1 MRVARLLPFA
11 SVFASLLAADVA
23 FGDAGALVGSWS
35 AGPMIESVAFKT
47 WVKECGPQPTGR
59 TLAGGPY
66 TISLSGDEL
75 VFSGANPFRT
85 DQCLDTTMGSRV
97 AHSANPTTG
106 VWSTRCETPKDDPRM
121 TQISTSVKATGDSK
135 ISVYEK
141 ATYSWT
147 WASGTCAADVV
158 RTWNFTNPRAAAAAS
173 SSAAPSATASATPP
187 VPTATAPTA
196 TAVTRAPTATAPTT
210 DCSAPGAAARLEV
223 RPKRKVMRPGETFDF
238 KARILDDAGCEVAE
252 KAKFSIAPD
261 APAAAK
267 GLTIDASGRVKT
279 SDTTEPVA
287 LTLVVDGASQQAKVQ
302 LEVVSSDRY
311 LDVLTK
317 EGLDQSGADD
327 QAVSVVVSGGGG
339 GGGATVV
346 DPRAQQDAK
355 RKRIALLAIAGGA
368 AALVALGALVLLRRS
383 KAKDERS
390 DAEKRRVRED
400 AEREHA
406 RAKAAHEATVA
417 AAQAAL
423 AQGTAKRCPTCGTIF
438 PPDAEFC
445 PLDGAR
451 LVAATSVAAAAPARP
466 APSPIVAARPAKM
479 CPICGEKFPIE
490 AGFCGKDGVALVPM
504 N

>member
-1 MRVARLLPFA
+1 MRLARLLPFA

-23 FGDAGALVGSWS
+23 HGDASSLVGSWN

-47 WVKECGPQPTGR
+47 WVAECGPQPTGR

-75 VFSGANPFRT
+75 VFSGANPFRS
-85 DQCLDTTMGSRV
+85 DQCIDMTTGSKV
-97 AHSANPTTG
+97 AHSANPGTG
-106 VWSTRCETPKDDPRM
+106 VWSTRCETPKDDPRL

-158 RTWNFTNPRAAAAAS
+158 RTWNFTNPRAAAAAAS
-173 SSAAPSATASATPP
+173 SSAAAAASASTTAP
-187 VPTATAPTA
+187 VPTATAKATA
-196 TAVTRAPTATAPTT
+196 TATATPTS
-210 DCSAPGAAARLEV
+210 DCASPGAAAKLEV

-252 KAKFSIAPD
+252 KAKFSVAPGS
-261 APAAAK
+261 PAAAK
-267 GLTIDASGRVKT
+267 GLSIDPNGRVKT

-287 LTLVVDGASQQAKVQ
+287 LTLVVDGAAQQVKVQ

-311 LDVLTK
+311 LDVLSK
-317 EGLDQSGADD
+317 EGLDQTGADD

-346 DPRAQQDAK
+346 DPRAQEEAK
-355 RKRIALLAIAGGA
+355 RKRMALLAMAGGV
-368 AALVALGALVLLRRS
+368 AALVALGAVVLFRRS
-383 KAKDERS
+383 KAKDDRS
-390 DAEKRRVRED
+390 EAEKRRARED

-406 RAKAAHEATVA
+406 RAKAAHDATVA

-423 AQGTAKRCPTCGTIF
+423 AQGTAKKCPTCSTIF

-451 LVAATSVAAAAPARP
+451 LVAASMAAPARAAPRPVIP
-466 APSPIVAARPAKM
+466 AAAKPAKM
-479 CPICGEKFPIE
+479 CPICGEKFPVE

>member
-1 MRVARLLPFA
+1 
-11 SVFASLLAADVA
+11 
-23 FGDAGALVGSWS
+23 
-35 AGPMIESVAFKT
+35 MIESVAFKT
-47 WVKECGPQPTGR
+47 WVAECGPQPTGR

-75 VFSGANPFRT
+75 VFSGANPFRS
-85 DQCLDTTMGSRV
+85 DQCIDMTTGSKV
-97 AHSANPTTG
+97 AHSANPGTG
-106 VWSTRCETPKDDPRM
+106 VWSTRCETPKDDPRL
-121 TQISTSVKATGDSK
+121 TQISTSVKATGDTK

-158 RTWNFTNPRAAAAAS
+158 RTWNFTNPRAAAAAAS
-173 SSAAPSATASATPP
+173 SSAAAAAASSATP
-187 VPTATAPTA
+187 VPTVTATATPTA
-196 TAVTRAPTATAPTT
+196 KATTPPPPNT
-210 DCSAPGAAARLEV
+210 DCASPGAAAKLEV

-238 KARILDDAGCEVAE
+238 KARILDEAGCEVAE
-252 KAKFSIAPD
+252 KAKFSLAAN

-267 GLTIDASGRVKT
+267 GLTIDPNGHVKT

-287 LTLVVDGASQQAKVQ
+287 LTLLVDGAAQQVKVQ

-311 LDVLTK
+311 LDVLSK
-317 EGLDQSGADD
+317 EGLDQTGADD

-346 DPRAQQDAK
+346 DPRAQQEAK
-355 RKRIALLAIAGGA
+355 RKRIALLVMAGGV
-368 AALVALGALVLLRRS
+368 AALVALGAVVLLRRS

-390 DAEKRRVRED
+390 EDEKRRARED
-400 AEREHA
+400 AAREHA
-406 RAKAAHEATVA
+406 RATAAHQATVA

-423 AQGTAKRCPTCGTIF
+423 AQGTAKKCPTCSTIF

-451 LVAATSVAAAAPARP
+451 LVAASMVAHAAPRP
-466 APSPIVAARPAKM
+466 APLAAATASKPAKM
-479 CPICGEKFPIE
+479 CPICGEKFPVE

>member
-1 MRVARLLPFA
+1 VRLARLLPFA
-11 SVFASLLAADVA
+11 SVFALLLAADVA
-23 FGDAGALVGSWS
+23 HGDASSLVGSWN

-75 VFSGANPFRT
+75 VFSGANPFRS
-85 DQCLDTTMGSRV
+85 DQCIDMTTGSRV
-97 AHSANPTTG
+97 AHSANPSTG
-106 VWSTRCETPKDDPRM
+106 VWSTRCETPKDDPRL

-135 ISVYEK
+135 ISIYEK

-158 RTWNFTNPRAAAAAS
+158 RTWNFTNPRAAAAAAS
-173 SSAAPSATASATPP
+173 SSAAAAASSTAP
-187 VPTATAPTA
+187 VPTATATA
-196 TAVTRAPTATAPTT
+196 TATPTT
-210 DCSAPGAAARLEV
+210 TTPPPTSDCASPGAAAKLEV

-252 KAKFSIAPD
+252 KAKFSLAPNS
-261 APAAAK
+261 PAAAK
-267 GLTIDASGRVKT
+267 GLSIDPNGRVKT

-287 LTLVVDGASQQAKVQ
+287 LTLVVDGAAQQVKVQ

-311 LDVLTK
+311 LDVLSK
-317 EGLDQSGADD
+317 EGLDQTGADD

-339 GGGATVV
+339 GGATVV
-346 DPRAQQDAK
+346 DPRAQEEAK
-355 RKRIALLAIAGGA
+355 RKRIALLAMAGGA
-368 AALVALGALVLLRRS
+368 AALVALGAVVLFRRS
-383 KAKDERS
+383 KAKDDRS
-390 DAEKRRVRED
+390 EEEKRRARED

-423 AQGTAKRCPTCGTIF
+423 AQGTAKKCPTCATIF

-451 LVAATSVAAAAPARP
+451 LVAAVVAPAAAPARP
-466 APSPIVAARPAKM
+466 APKAAAAAKPAKM
-479 CPICGEKFPIE
+479 CPICGEKFPVE